1 MLDYFV
7 EKRIDIATQAES
19 AINFLADYRNWPQW
33 SPWLIMEP
41 ECKLDYRGEQGNIG
55 DGYQWDGDLVGAG
68 EMTLM
73 TRSATQL
80 DMHLSFQR
88 PFKSEAKVSLQAVQ
102 MGNNTEVRWSM
113 KSKVPWYLF
122 FLKGLFQTM
131 IGMDYE
137 RGLKMLKSALETGE
151 VHSRLKLIGERTQD
165 EIHYVG
171 VRGSG
176 TIAELGP
183 QMQAHFSELNQLIE
197 TKGLEIAG
205 PPFALYHSMKMK
217 QQFFEFTTC
226 FPVRQK
232 VEVAKPFETGT
243 LASCET
249 YVVEHTGE
257 YPFMGNAW
265 SMAMNASRH
274 YKVKVKHRPL
284 GIERYLNDPREN
296 EAKDLVTEVVLF
308 KK

>member
-1 MLDYFV
+1 MLDYIV

-19 AINFLADYRNWPQW
+19 AISFLADYRNWPQW

-41 ECKLDYRGEQGNIG
+41 ECKLNYRGEQGNIG

-73 TRSATQL
+73 KRSSTCILAFK
-80 DMHLSFQR
+80 DHLNLKR
-88 PFKSEAKVSLQAVQ
+88 WCVFKHTS
-102 MGNNTEVRWSM
+102 
-113 KSKVPWYLF
+113 
-122 FLKGLFQTM
+122 
-131 IGMDYE
+131 
-137 RGLKMLKSALETGE
+137 
-151 VHSRLKLIGERTQD
+151 LKLIGERTQD

-183 QMQAHFSELNQLIE
+183 QMQAHFSELNKLVE
-197 TKGLEIAG
+197 AKGLEVAG

-226 FPVRQK
+226 FPMRQK
-232 VEVAKPFETGT
+232 VEVTEPYETGT
-243 LASCET
+243 LASCDT

-257 YPFMGNAW
+257 SPFMGNAW
-265 SMAMNASRH
+265 SMAMTASRH
-274 YKVKVKHRPL
+274 HKVKVRRRPL
-284 GIERYLNDPREN
+284 GIERYLNDPRDHD
-296 EAKDLVTEVVLF
+296 AKDLVTEVVLF